1 MKFKRPEEES
11 FAFELTP
18 LIDVVFLLLI
28 FFMVS
33 TAFIE
38 FTKKLTIEL
47 PESKAA
53 TLEQK
58 VKSYLVEI
66 DAEGNIYLNGIKL
79 TLTELEQKLR
89 ETEGEST
96 RRTVLIKADKRVDYG
111 RAVAVMGLSKAAG
124 ISEIG
129 IAVK

>member
-1 MKFKRPEEES
+1 MKFRRPEEES

-38 FTKKLTIEL
+38 FTKKLKIEL
-47 PESKAA
+47 PESRASTVEQEVKSHLVEINAKGLIFLDGTQV
-53 TLEQK
+53 TLEQLGK
-58 VKSYLVEI
+58 
-66 DAEGNIYLNGIKL
+66 KL
-79 TLTELEQKLR
+79 EAPQGRQTK
-89 ETEGEST
+89 
-96 RRTVLIKADKRVDYG
+96 RTVLIKADKKVDYG
-111 RAVAVMGLSKAAG
+111 RVVGAMGAIKAVG
-124 ISEIG
+124 IKEIG

>member
-1 MKFKRPEEES
+1 MKFRRAEEDN
-11 FAFELTP
+11 FTFELTP

-38 FTKKLTIEL
+38 FSRKLNIEL

-53 TLEQK
+53 SLEQK
-58 VKSYLVEI
+58 VKSFLVEI
-66 DAEGNIYLNGIKL
+66 DAEGKIYLNGDNVTMEQLEVKL
-79 TLTELEQKLR
+79 K
-89 ETEGEST
+89 ETEGTS
-96 RRTVLIKADKRVDYG
+96 RRSVLIKADRRVDYG
-111 RAVAVMGLSKAAG
+111 RAVEVMGLSKAAG